1 MDNNKVEQTK
11 LELMY
16 AIMKLRREITSY
28 SNMIK
33 APERIK
39 DFELIRQIKEVQN
52 KLLIELALKENAY
65 EIIQEYCKSKKN
77 K

>member
-11 LELMY
+11 LELLDT
-16 AIMKLRREITSY
+16 IRRIEQEIVVY
-28 SNMIK
+28 NKMIK

-39 DFELIRQIKEVQN
+39 DFEIIRQIKEVQN
-52 KLLIELALKENAY
+52 KLLIELAFKENAY
-65 EIIQEYCKSKKN
+65 EIIQEYCKSKN